1 MMAASKALQN
11 KLVVITG
18 GSGFFGRHVAQAL
31 LEQGARLRIVSR
43 NPEKA
48 FELKPMANL
57 GQLQFARCDVTNPAS
72 VAAAL
77 HGADAVVN
85 LVGAFDGDL
94 MQLIAGGAENVA
106 KAATDA
112 GAAAMVHVSAI
123 GADLESEAEYAR
135 AKAQSELDVLAAY
148 PKATVI
154 RPSLLFGEDDGFL
167 TMFSGMIAALP
178 ALPVFAPHAK
188 LQMLFVDD
196 AADAVV
202 AALTDPAKHGGKTYE
217 IAGDEAIGM
226 LDLHERIAAAQ
237 GRKRMFIEMPDTVSG
252 IFAALPGTPM
262 GRDQW
267 ILLKQGNTPS
277 GKYPG
282 IAKLGIDPRPLDL
295 FLDRWMVK
303 YRKHGRFTQRVS
315 NLPAPVGKET

>member
-1 MMAASKALQN
+1 MAISKALQDR
-11 KLVVITG
+11 LVVITG

-31 LEQGARLRIVSR
+31 LEQGARLRIASR

-48 FELKPMANL
+48 FALKPLANL

-72 VAAAL
+72 VAAAMQ
-77 HGADAVVN
+77 GADMVVN

-106 KAATDA
+106 KAAANA
-112 GAAAMVHVSAI
+112 GASAMVHVSAI
-123 GADLESEAEYAR
+123 GADLTSEAEYAR
-135 AKAQSELDVLAAY
+135 AKAQSELDVLAAF
-148 PKATVI
+148 PKATVL

-167 TMFSGMIAALP
+167 TMFAGLISTLP
-178 ALPVFAPHAK
+178 VLPVFAPQAR

-202 AALTDPAKHGGKTYE
+202 AALADPARHGGKTYE
-217 IAGDEAIGM
+217 IAGDEAISM
-226 LDLHERIAAAQ
+226 LELHQRIAAAQ
-237 GRKRMFIEMPDTVSG
+237 GRKRSFIEMPDMVSG

-267 ILLKQGNTPS
+267 ILLKQGNVPS
-277 GKYPG
+277 GEYPG
-282 IAKLGIDPRPLDL
+282 IAKLGIEPRPLDL
-295 FLDRWMVK
+295 FLGRWMVK
-303 YRKHGRFTQRVS
+303 YRKHGRFSQ
-315 NLPAPVGKET
+315 PASQAGH

>member
-1 MMAASKALQN
+1 MASNKALQD

-18 GSGFFGRHVAQAL
+18 GSGFFGRHIAQAL

-48 FELKPMANL
+48 FALKPLANL
-57 GQLQFARCDVTNPAS
+57 GQLQFVRCDVTNPAS
-72 VAAAL
+72 VAAAMQ
-77 HGADAVVN
+77 GADAVVN

-106 KAATDA
+106 KAAA
-112 GAAAMVHVSAI
+112 GAGASAMVHVSAI
-123 GADLESEAEYAR
+123 GADLTSEAEYAR
-135 AKAQSELDVLAAY
+135 AKAQSELDVQGAFSN
-148 PKATVI
+148 ATVL

-167 TMFSGMIAALP
+167 TMFAGLISTLP
-178 ALPVFAPHAK
+178 VLPVFAPQAK

-202 AALTDPAKHGGKTYE
+202 AALADPAKHGGKIYE
-217 IAGDEAIGM
+217 IAGDEAVSM

-237 GRKRMFIEMPDTVSG
+237 DRKRIFIEMPDAISG

-267 ILLKQGNTPS
+267 ILLKQGNVPS

-282 IAKLGIDPRPLDL
+282 IAKLGIAPRPLDL
-295 FLDRWMVK
+295 FLDRWMIK

-315 NLPAPVGKET
+315 QVEE

>member
-1 MMAASKALQN
+1 MAVSKALQDR
-11 KLVVITG
+11 LVVITG

-48 FELKPMANL
+48 FELKPLANL

-77 HGADAVVN
+77 QGADAVVN
-85 LVGAFDGDL
+85 MVGAFDGDL

-106 KAATDA
+106 KAATDVGA
-112 GAAAMVHVSAI
+112 GALVHVSAI
-123 GADLESEAEYAR
+123 GADLNSEAEYAR

-148 PKATVI
+148 PKATVL

-167 TMFSGMIAALP
+167 TMFSGLISTLP
-178 ALPVFAPHAK
+178 VLPVFAPQAK

-202 AALTDPAKHGGKTYE
+202 AALANPSQHGGRTYE
-217 IAGDEAIGM
+217 IAGDEAVSM
-226 LDLHERIAAAQ
+226 LDFQKRIAAAQ
-237 GRKRMFIEMPDTVSG
+237 GRKRTFIEMPDTVSG

-267 ILLKQGNTPS
+267 ILLKQGNVPT

-282 IAKLGIDPRPLDL
+282 IGKLGIEPRPLDL

-303 YRKHGRFTQRVS
+303 YRKHGRFSPRVS
-315 NLPAPVGKET
+315 EVS

>member
-1 MMAASKALQN
+1 MADSKALQD
-11 KLVVITG
+11 KLVVLTG
-18 GSGFFGRHVAQAL
+18 GSGFLGRHVAQAL

-48 FELKPMANL
+48 FALKPLANL

-72 VAAAL
+72 AAAAMQ
-77 HGADAVVN
+77 GADAVVN

-106 KAATDA
+106 KAAADV
-112 GAAAMVHVSAI
+112 GASAMVHVSAI
-123 GADLESEAEYAR
+123 GADLDSQAEYAR
-135 AKAQSELDVLAAY
+135 AKAQSELDVLAAF
-148 PKATVI
+148 PKATVL

-167 TMFSGMIAALP
+167 TMFAGLISTLP
-178 ALPVFAPHAK
+178 VLPVFAPQAE

-202 AALTDPAKHGGKTYE
+202 AALAEPAKHGGKTYE
-217 IAGDEAIGM
+217 IAGDEAVSM
-226 LDLHERIAAAQ
+226 LELHQRIAAAQ
-237 GRKRMFIEMPDTVSG
+237 GRKRIFIEMPDTVSG

-267 ILLKQGNTPS
+267 ILLKQGNVPS

-282 IAKLGIDPRPLDL
+282 IAKLGISPRPLDL

-303 YRKHGRFTQRVS
+303 YRKHGRFTPRV
-315 NLPAPVGKET
+315 PQAD

>member
-1 MMAASKALQN
+1 MAISKALQDR
-11 KLVVITG
+11 LVVITG

-31 LEQGARLRIVSR
+31 LEQGARLRIASR

-48 FELKPMANL
+48 FALKPLANL

-72 VAAAL
+72 VAAAMQ
-77 HGADAVVN
+77 GADMVVN

-106 KAATDA
+106 KAAAIA
-112 GAAAMVHVSAI
+112 GASAMVHVSAI
-123 GADLESEAEYAR
+123 GADLTSEAEYAR
-135 AKAQSELDVLAAY
+135 AKAQSELDVLAAF
-148 PKATVI
+148 PKATVL

-167 TMFSGMIAALP
+167 TMFAGLISTLP
-178 ALPVFAPHAK
+178 VLPVFAPQAR

-202 AALTDPAKHGGKTYE
+202 AALADPARHGGKTYE
-217 IAGDEAIGM
+217 IAGDEAISM
-226 LDLHERIAAAQ
+226 LELHQRIAAAQ
-237 GRKRMFIEMPDTVSG
+237 GRKRSFIEMPDMVSG

-267 ILLKQGNTPS
+267 ILLKQGNVPS

-282 IAKLGIDPRPLDL
+282 IAKLGIEPRPLDL
-295 FLDRWMVK
+295 FLSRWMVK
-303 YRKHGRFTQRVS
+303 YRKHGRFSQ
-315 NLPAPVGKET
+315 PASQAGH

>member
-1 MMAASKALQN
+1 MVMAGSKALQDR
-11 KLVVITG
+11 LVVIAG

-43 NPEKA
+43 SPEKA
-48 FELKPMANL
+48 YDLKPLANL
-57 GQLQFARCDVTNPAS
+57 GQLQFARCDVTNPVS
-72 VAAAL
+72 VAAAM

-94 MQLIAGGAENVA
+94 MRLIAGGAENVA
-106 KAATDA
+106 QAAADV
-112 GAAAMVHVSAI
+112 GASAMVHVSAI

-135 AKAQSELDVLAAY
+135 AKAQSELDVLAAF
-148 PKATVI
+148 PNATVL

-167 TMFSGMIAALP
+167 AMLSGLISALP
-178 ALPVFAPHAK
+178 ILPVFAPQAQ

-196 AADAVV
+196 AAEAVV
-202 AALTDPAKHGGKTYE
+202 AALADPATHGGKTYE
-217 IAGDEAIGM
+217 IAGDEAISM
-226 LDLHERIAAAQ
+226 LTLHKRIAEAQ
-237 GRKRMFIEMPDTVSG
+237 GRKRTFIEMPDTVSG

-267 ILLKQGNTPS
+267 ILLKQGNVPS
-277 GKYPG
+277 GKFPKIG
-282 IAKLGIDPRPLDL
+282 KLGIKPRPLSL

-303 YRKHGRFTQRVS
+303 YRKHGRFSQRTDVI
-315 NLPAPVGKET
+315 

>member
-1 MMAASKALQN
+1 MADSKALQN
-11 KLVVITG
+11 RLVVLTG

-48 FELKPMANL
+48 FALKPLANL

-72 VAAAL
+72 VAAAMQ
-77 HGADAVVN
+77 GADAVVN
-85 LVGAFDGDL
+85 LVGSFDGDL

-106 KAATDA
+106 KAAAEA
-112 GAAAMVHVSAI
+112 GASAMVHVSAI
-123 GADLESEAEYAR
+123 GADLDSEAEYAR
-135 AKAQSELDVLAAY
+135 AKAQSELDVLAAF
-148 PKATVI
+148 PKATVL

-167 TMFSGMIAALP
+167 TMFAGLISTLP
-178 ALPVFAPHAK
+178 VLPVFAPQAK

-202 AALTDPAKHGGKTYE
+202 AALADPAKHGGKTYE
-217 IAGDEAIGM
+217 IAGDEAVSM
-226 LDLHERIAAAQ
+226 LELHQRIAAAQ
-237 GRKRMFIEMPDTVSG
+237 GRKRIFIEMPDTVSS
-252 IFAALPGTPM
+252 IFAALPGTPI

-267 ILLKQGNTPS
+267 ILLKQGNVPT

-282 IAKLGIDPRPLDL
+282 IAKLGVAPRPLDL

-303 YRKHGRFTQRVS
+303 YRKHGRFTQRGS
-315 NLPAPVGKET
+315 QDG

>member
-1 MMAASKALQN
+1 MAASKALHN
-11 KLVVITG
+11 KLVVLTG

-31 LEQGARLRIVSR
+31 LEQGARVRVASR

-48 FELKPMANL
+48 FELKPLANL
-57 GQLQFARCDVTNPAS
+57 GQLQFVRCDVTNPVS

-77 HGADAVVN
+77 QGADTVVN

-94 MQLIAGGAENVA
+94 MQLIAGGAGNVA
-106 KAATDA
+106 KAAADV
-112 GAAAMVHVSAI
+112 GASAMVHVSAI
-123 GADLESEAEYAR
+123 GADLASEAEYAR
-135 AKAQSELDVLAAY
+135 AKAQSELDVLAAF
-148 PKATVI
+148 PKATVL

-167 TMFSGMIAALP
+167 TMFSGLISTLP
-178 ALPVFAPHAK
+178 ALPVFAPQAE

-202 AALTDPAKHGGKTYE
+202 AALADPAKHGGKTYE
-217 IAGDEAIGM
+217 IAGDEPISM
-226 LDLHERIAAAQ
+226 VDLHERIAAAQ
-237 GRKRMFIEMPDTVSG
+237 GRTRMFIEMPDAISG

-267 ILLKQGNTPS
+267 ILLRQGNRPS

-282 IAKLGIDPRPLDL
+282 IGKLGIAPRPLDL
-295 FLDRWMVK
+295 FLERWMVP
-303 YRKHGRFTQRVS
+303 YRKHGRFTQSLPRVS
-315 NLPAPVGKET
+315 DV

>member
-1 MMAASKALQN
+1 MASNKALQD

-18 GSGFFGRHVAQAL
+18 GSGFFGRHIAQAL

-48 FELKPMANL
+48 FTLKPLANL
-57 GQLQFARCDVTNPAS
+57 GQLQFVRCDVTNPAS
-72 VAAAL
+72 VAAAMQ
-77 HGADAVVN
+77 GADAVVN

-106 KAATDA
+106 KAAA
-112 GAAAMVHVSAI
+112 GAGASAMVHVSAI
-123 GADLESEAEYAR
+123 GADLTSEAEYAR
-135 AKAQSELDVLAAY
+135 AKAQSELDVQAAF
-148 PKATVI
+148 PNATVL

-167 TMFSGMIAALP
+167 TMFAGLISTLP
-178 ALPVFAPHAK
+178 VLPVFAPQAK

-202 AALTDPAKHGGKTYE
+202 AALADPAKHGGKIYE
-217 IAGDEAIGM
+217 IAGDEAVSM

-237 GRKRMFIEMPDTVSG
+237 DRKRIFIEMPDAISG

-267 ILLKQGNTPS
+267 ILLKQGNVPS

-282 IAKLGIDPRPLDL
+282 IAKLGIAPRPLDL
-295 FLDRWMVK
+295 FLDRWMIK

-315 NLPAPVGKET
+315 QVEG

>member
-1 MMAASKALQN
+1 MASGRTLQD

-31 LEQGARLRIVSR
+31 LDQGARLRIASR

-48 FELKPMANL
+48 FVLKPLANL
-57 GQLQFARCDVTNPAS
+57 GQIQFARCDVTNPAS
-72 VAAAL
+72 VKAAMI
-77 HGADAVVN
+77 GADAVVN

-106 KAATDA
+106 EAAADA
-112 GAAAMVHVSAI
+112 GAGAMVHISAI
-123 GADLESEAEYAR
+123 GADLNSEAEYAR
-135 AKAQSELDVLAAY
+135 AKAQSELDVLAAF
-148 PKATVI
+148 PSATVL

-167 TMFSGMIAALP
+167 ALFSGMISTLP
-178 ALPVFAPHAK
+178 VLPVFAPHAP

-202 AALTDPAKHGGKTYE
+202 AALANPGTHGGKTYE
-217 IAGDEAIGM
+217 IAGDEAITM
-226 LDLHERIAAAQ
+226 LELHQRIAAAQ
-237 GRKRMFIEMPDTVSG
+237 GRKRIFIEMPDTVSG

-267 ILLKQGNTPS
+267 ILLKQGNVPS
-277 GKYPG
+277 GKHPG
-282 IAKLGIDPRPLDL
+282 IHKLGIDPRPLEL
-295 FLDRWMVK
+295 FLERWMVK
-303 YRKHGRFTQRVS
+303 YRKHGRFAQRM
-315 NLPAPVGKET
+315 PGGGA

>member
-1 MMAASKALQN
+1 MAISKALQDR
-11 KLVVITG
+11 LVVITG

-31 LEQGARLRIVSR
+31 LEQGARLRIASR

-48 FELKPMANL
+48 FALKPLANL

-72 VAAAL
+72 VAAAMQ
-77 HGADAVVN
+77 GADMVVN

-106 KAATDA
+106 KAAAIT
-112 GAAAMVHVSAI
+112 GASAMVHVSAI
-123 GADLESEAEYAR
+123 GADLTSEAEYAR
-135 AKAQSELDVLAAY
+135 AKAQSELDVLAAF
-148 PKATVI
+148 PKATVL

-167 TMFSGMIAALP
+167 TMFAGLISTLP
-178 ALPVFAPHAK
+178 VLPVFAPQAR

-202 AALTDPAKHGGKTYE
+202 AALADPARHGGKTYE
-217 IAGDEAIGM
+217 IAGDEAISM
-226 LDLHERIAAAQ
+226 LELHQRIAAAQ
-237 GRKRMFIEMPDTVSG
+237 GRKRSFIEMPDMVSG

-267 ILLKQGNTPS
+267 ILLKQGNVPS

-282 IAKLGIDPRPLDL
+282 IAKLGIEPRPLDL
-295 FLDRWMVK
+295 FLSRWMVK
-303 YRKHGRFTQRVS
+303 YRKHGRFSQ
-315 NLPAPVGKET
+315 PASQAGH